1 MLLDVDW
8 PTLLSFFFVVDVF
21 TVGDSV
27 DVDIFCTTTSL
38 PEIYL
43 VLSSLD
49 LASSILED
57 VSSVDVGIVI
67 DVNCADIV
75 DNADIVVVNLCA
87 ALHSFM

>member
-1 MLLDVDW
+1 M
-8 PTLLSFFFVVDVF
+8 
-21 TVGDSV
+21 GASV

-57 VSSVDVGIVI
+57 VSSVDVDIVI

-75 DNADIVVVNLCA
+75 DKAEVIVVNLCV
-87 ALHSFM
+87 ALH